1 MKNLVKLWI
10 WYSVELRLK
19 LTRKSMSI
27 DLTSP
32 DLYFNRE
39 LSWLKFNSRVLAQA
53 KNRELPPLERLKFIA
68 IYGTNLDEFYMIRV
82 AGLKALFKARV
93 QETAIDKLTPAEQLK
108 AIHKTIHK
116 EQKVLEATFRDIM
129 ESLKEHK
136 VAIKSFTEL
145 NAKQQ
150 AVIENEFFEQLFP
163 VIMPIAID
171 ATHPFPHLNN
181 LSFALALKLED
192 SDGHIKHGLI
202 RIPRILPRFLKVD
215 HYYIPIEDVVD
226 YFSCELFAGMKKLA
240 STPFRVTRNA
250 DLEIEEEEADDFIE
264 IMEEGLRTRNRG
276 MLIRLELMEGVDE
289 DLVDFLTTHL
299 ELDPLDIY
307 YYNIPLNLG
316 TLWDIVTETSLS
328 HLTLPTYSPKI
339 LPPLSENKN
348 LFRAIEKQDILLYH
362 PFESFD
368 PVVRFI
374 QDAAKDPDTLSMRMT
389 LYRVGK
395 NSPIVKALIKAA
407 KAGKQVT
414 VLVELK
420 ARFDEENNLQWA
432 KKLEESGAHVIY
444 GIKGLKV
451 HAKVAQVTKRKDKK
465 LQGYVHLAT
474 GNYNPTTARIYTD
487 VSYFTTKPEVNT
499 DVTKFFHFLTGF
511 ADYSKLKTL
520 TLSPKHIKPKLI
532 EMIEHEAS
540 FKDAGQIILKANSLV
555 DPDIIQALY
564 RASMAGCK
572 IELII
577 RGICTLKPGIK
588 NVSENISVYSIIGKY
603 LEHPRIYCFKHN
615 KYECYISSAD
625 LMPRNL
631 IRRIE
636 ILTPIKEPKLAQKLK
651 QILSLQLQDNQLR
664 WKLKSS
670 GEYKQIKQ
678 NDQPPINNHEILEE
692 YITKIHDKSQKET
705 PEYVT
710 QLAKKVLKS
719 NLKD

>member
-1 MKNLVKLWI
+1 
-10 WYSVELRLK
+10 
-19 LTRKSMSI
+19 MSI

-53 KNRELPPLERLKFIA
+53 KNKSLPPLERLKFIA

-82 AGLKALFKARV
+82 AGLKTLFKARV

-116 EQKVLEATFRDIM
+116 EHKVVESTFQDIM
-129 ESLKEHK
+129 EDLIPHK
-136 VAIKSFTEL
+136 VAIKTFEEL
-145 NAKQQ
+145 TPKQQ
-150 AVIENEFFEQLFP
+150 EVIENEFFEQLYP

-171 ATHPFPHLNN
+171 AKHPFPHLNN
-181 LSFALALKLED
+181 LSFALALKFED
-192 SDGHIKHGLI
+192 ASGNIKHGLI
-202 RIPRILPRFLKVD
+202 RIPRILPRFLQVD
-215 HYYIPIEDVVD
+215 HCYIPIENVVD
-226 YFSCELFAGMKKLA
+226 HFSGELFQGLKKIS

-289 DLVDFLTTHL
+289 DLIKFLTTHL
-299 ELDPLDIY
+299 ELDPMDIY
-307 YYNIPLNLG
+307 GYNIPLNLG
-316 TLWDIVTETSLS
+316 TLWSIVGEESLS
-328 HLTLPTYSPKI
+328 HLTLPTYSPKN
-339 LPPLSENKN
+339 LPPFSENKN
-348 LFRAIEKQDILLYH
+348 LFKAIEKQDVLLYH

-374 QDAAKDPDTLSMRMT
+374 QEAAKDPATLSMRMT

-395 NSPIVKALIKAA
+395 NSPIVTALIKAA

-420 ARFDEENNLQWA
+420 ARFDEENNLHWA
-432 KKLEESGAHVIY
+432 RALEEAGAHVIY

-465 LQGYVHLAT
+465 LQGYVHLGT
-474 GNYNPTTARIYTD
+474 GNYNPMTSRIYTD
-487 VSYFTTKPEVNT
+487 MSYFTTKQEFNT

-511 ADYSKLKTL
+511 SDHSELKTL
-520 TLSPKHIKPKLI
+520 TLSPEHIKPKLI
-532 EMIEHEAS
+532 AMIENESKYREDGH
-540 FKDAGQIILKANSLV
+540 IILKANSLV
-555 DPDIIQALY
+555 DPDIIQSLY
-564 RASMAGCK
+564 KASIAGAK
-572 IELII
+572 IQLII
-577 RGICTLKPGIK
+577 RGVCALKPGVK
-588 NVSENISVYSIIGKY
+588 GVSENITVASIIGKY
-603 LEHPRIYCFKHN
+603 LEHPRIYVFKHDEN
-615 KYECYISSAD
+615 ECYISSAD

-636 ILTPIKEPKLAQKLK
+636 ILTPIKEPKLAQKIK
-651 QILSLQLQDNQLR
+651 QILALQLQDNQLR

-670 GEYKQIKQ
+670 GEYKQVKQ
-678 NDQPPINNHEILEE
+678 GDNKAINNHEILED
-692 YITKIHDKSQKET
+692 YITQIHDKNQKEA

-710 QLAKKVLKS
+710 QLGKKVLK
-719 NLKD
+719 D

>member
-1 MKNLVKLWI
+1 
-10 WYSVELRLK
+10 
-19 LTRKSMSI
+19 MSI

-532 EMIEHEAS
+532 EMIEHETS
-540 FKDAGQIILKANSLV
+540 FKDKGHIILKANSLV
-555 DPDIIQALY
+555 DPEIIQALY
-564 RASMAGCK
+564 RASIAGCK

-577 RGICTLKPGIK
+577 RGICALRPGIK
-588 NVSENISVYSIIGKY
+588 DISENISVYSIIGKY
-603 LEHPRIYCFKHN
+603 LEHPRIYYFKHN
-615 KYECYISSAD
+615 KYQCYISSAD

-678 NDQPPINNHEILEE
+678 NDDKPINNHEILEE
-692 YITKIHDKSQKET
+692 YITKLHDKSQKET

-710 QLAKKVLKS
+710 QLAKKVLK
-719 NLKD
+719 D